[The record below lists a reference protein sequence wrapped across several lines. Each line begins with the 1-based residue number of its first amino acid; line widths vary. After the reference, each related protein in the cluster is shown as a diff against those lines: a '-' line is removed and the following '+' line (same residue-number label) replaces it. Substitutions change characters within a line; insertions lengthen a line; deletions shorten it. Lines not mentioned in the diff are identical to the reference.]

1 MSSDLHDPR
10 ALAKR
15 KRREPPCHELVRVLS
30 ECDVAGAVADQPGET
45 GTDRRGLHCCSF
57 PFLVNELG
65 RIEPRP
71 LLRFEADIG
80 PRLV

>member
-1 MSSDLHDPR
+1 
-10 ALAKR
+10 
-15 KRREPPCHELVRVLS
+15 VRVLA
-30 ECDVAGAVADQPGET
+30 ERDVAGAVADQPGET
-45 GTDRRGLHCCSF
+45 GADRRGLRCCSF
-57 PFLVNELG
+57 PLLVNELG